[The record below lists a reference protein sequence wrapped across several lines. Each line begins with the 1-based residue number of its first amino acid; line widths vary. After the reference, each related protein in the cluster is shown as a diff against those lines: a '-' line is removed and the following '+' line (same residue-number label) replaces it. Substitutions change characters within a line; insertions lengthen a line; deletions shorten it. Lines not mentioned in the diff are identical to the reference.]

1 MDVETRTPV
10 VVNEVWQQQKEN
22 EAGFKMMNINQ
33 ELMDSYQDLN
43 IQMEKREREST
54 AQIEVCYSNLIMMMI
69 MMMKKIDDDIHMQN
83 PQCLR
88 AKLTSYRKLQNSV

>member
-54 AQIEVCYSNLIMMMI
+54 AQIEVCYSNLMMMI

-83 PQCLR
+83 PQC
-88 AKLTSYRKLQNSV
+88 

>member
-83 PQCLR
+83 PQCSR

>member
-83 PQCLR
+83 PQC
-88 AKLTSYRKLQNSV
+88 